1 MADNKDRWG
10 VLFIPKPGVRRTHKR
25 WELMRAYLDEK
36 NVAYDVLQS
45 EGVKSSSIFRLAKML
60 IDNGYRTIVVVGG
73 DLAVNAVVN
82 AIMSYPNLIDEIRL
96 GIIPNGF
103 GNNFAHFWGLHESN
117 YKEAIDHLIRGRIR
131 KVDVGECT
139 YSKDS
144 VYHKRYFINAVNIGL
159 SASIV
164 GITEEAR
171 RFIGVKFLTHLATSF
186 LMIFE
191 RKFYKLKGTI
201 NYEEVSG
208 SVMSVCIGSCSGY
221 GQTPNAVPY
230 NGMLDVSIIYQPHGI
245 KQLAYGLWL
254 LFIGKFLSYKN
265 VTPYRTH
272 EVEITSAE
280 HARVSVDGRMIKGEA
295 PLKVKVFQEK
305 LNLIIPSRP
314 NPKG

>member
-1 MADNKDRWG
+1 MDFLDSDNWDC
-10 VLFIPKPGVRRTHKR
+10 
-25 WELMRAYLDEK
+25 
-36 NVAYDVLQS
+36 
-45 EGVKSSSIFRLAKML
+45 
-60 IDNGYRTIVVVGG
+60 
-73 DLAVNAVVN
+73 
-82 AIMSYPNLIDEIRL
+82 
-96 GIIPNGF
+96 
-103 GNNFAHFWGLHESN
+103 
-117 YKEAIDHLIRGRIR
+117 IR

-139 YSKDS
+139 YSKEN

-186 LMIFE
+186 LMVFE
-191 RKFYKLKGTI
+191 RKFYKLESTI
-201 NYEEVSG
+201 NYEEVNG

-230 NGMLDVSIIYQPHGI
+230 NGMLDVSIIYQPHGV

-254 LFIGKFLSYKN
+254 LFTGKFLSYKK

-272 EVEITSAE
+272 EVDISSAE
-280 HARVSVDGRMIKGEA
+280 HARVSVDGRMIKGGA

-314 NPKG
+314 NLLG